1 MTSGVITAMHLHYGC
16 CVVSE
21 MCDHFNVR
29 PFHIRREEEIQLN
42 GNNEDRARLL
52 DNQDIP

>member
-1 MTSGVITAMHLHYGC
+1 MHLHYGC